1 MKKIAIIT
9 YPKIP
14 NLSEADQALIP
25 LFLEKGFLTEPKCWG
40 DLTTDWQQYEFLLFR
55 STWDYHLRETEFK
68 AWLDFLDNQGVRI
81 VNSSTVIK
89 RNRHKFYLQELENKG
104 IQIIP
109 TLFSSSLSPI
119 SLDAIKD
126 KNWTR
131 IVIKPAIS
139 AGAYLTEVIDVEP
152 LTDRVLHAILKDSD
166 WLIQPFLP
174 EIEVNG
180 EISMIFFK
188 NEFSHS
194 IIKMPKDG
202 DFRVQK
208 QFGGKYTLFQPS
220 SALLAVGKNIV
231 EQFDANLTYARVD
244 GVVING
250 NFHLM
255 ELELIEPDLY
265 FEFDKSFAQRLVDA
279 I

>member
-25 LFLEKGFLTEPKCWG
+25 LFLEKGFLAEPKCWG

-89 RNRHKFYLQELENKG
+89 RNMHKFYLQELESKG

-152 LTDRVLHAILKDSD
+152 LTDRVFHAILKDSD